1 MRIKRYTA
9 PTMQEALE
17 RVRQEMGDG
26 ALIVQTRRLRPWW
39 WPWAKGR
46 VEVIA
51 AMDPRPT
58 GPRAAEARPASRPP
72 GEWRPAAGSRAVA
85 DARPST
91 GMAAAEM
98 AAARPQA
105 GAVARE
111 GWTQQEA
118 VWFERLVECD
128 VEASLAWDIVHRAAL
143 VAKASG
149 REMAEAV
156 VGQIGAAV
164 PTMPLWERRSHPRF
178 VMLVGPTGVGKTT
191 TLAKLAANFAL
202 IGGWDVGLVTADTFR
217 IGAIQQLRTYAE
229 LVGLPLWVARDAGEL
244 RAICREA
251 KQELVLIDTAG
262 HSPGDQRKL
271 EETLA
276 LSRALPE
283 GSLVILVVPAGFRQ
297 ADLAEVVEA
306 YRPLPLS
313 GVIVTKVD
321 ETRRRGALLNAPKWT
336 GRPLVHITTG
346 QTVPDDIEVAD
357 GEAVARWLLQE
368 WLPRPAQAPP
378 HAAAGSPR
386 GAGPV
391 TREGGGGAR

>member
-9 PTMQEALE
+9 PTMQEALA
-17 RVRQEMGDG
+17 RVREEMGDD
-26 ALIVQTRRLRPWW
+26 ALIIQTRKLRPWW
-39 WPWAKGR
+39 PWGKAR
-46 VEVIA
+46 VEVVA
-51 AMDPRPT
+51 AMD
-58 GPRAAEARPASRPP
+58 G
-72 GEWRPAAGSRAVA
+72 RPAASRVAEPPPAPRPPHEARAVGSPQEVSQGRLFQA
-85 DARPST
+85 SARLP
-91 GMAAAEM
+91 
-98 AAARPQA
+98 A
-105 GAVARE
+105 GRGVPD
-111 GWTQQEA
+111 GWAQEEA
-118 VWFERLVECD
+118 IWFQRLVECD
-128 VEASLAWDIVHRAAL
+128 VEASLAWDIVRRAAL
-143 VAKASG
+143 VAKTSG
-149 REMAEAV
+149 RGMAEAV
-156 VGQIGAAV
+156 AGQVGAAV
-164 PTMPLWERRSHPRF
+164 ATMPLWERKDHPLH

-202 IGGWDVGLVTADTFR
+202 IGGWRVGLVTADTFR

-229 LVGLPLWVARDAGEL
+229 LVGLPLWVVRDAAEL
-244 RAICREA
+244 GTVCRQA
-251 KQELVLIDTAG
+251 GQELVLIDTAG

-276 LSRALPE
+276 LARALPE
-283 GSLVILVVPAGFRQ
+283 GSMVILVVPAGARQ

-368 WLPRPAQAPP
+368 WLPGATQVPPRAGAGAPP
-378 HAAAGSPR
+378 GS
-386 GAGPV
+386 GPAK
-391 TREGGGGAR
+391 EGGARA

>member
-17 RVRQEMGDG
+17 RVREEMGDG

-39 WPWAKGR
+39 RPWGKAR

-51 AMDPRPT
+51 AMDPRPSSSRAPE
-58 GPRAAEARPASRPP
+58 PRAVRRVSADSRL
-72 GEWRPAAGSRAVA
+72 
-85 DARPST
+85 ST
-91 GMAAAEM
+91 D
-98 AAARPQA
+98 AAARLQA
-105 GAVARE
+105 SRDARD
-111 GWTQQEA
+111 GWTKQQA
-118 VWFERLVECD
+118 TWFERLVQCD
-128 VEASLAWDIVHRAAL
+128 VEASLAWEIVQRASL

-149 REMAEAV
+149 REMAEAL

-164 PTMPLWERRSHPRF
+164 PTMPLWERQSHPRF

-202 IGGWDVGLVTADTFR
+202 IGGWQVGLVTADTFR

-229 LVGLPLWVARDAGEL
+229 LVGLPLWVARDAEEL
-244 RAICREA
+244 RAICQGAR
-251 KQELVLIDTAG
+251 QELVLIDTAG

-276 LSRALPE
+276 LTRALPQDAM
-283 GSLVILVVPAGFRQ
+283 VILVVPAGARQ

-306 YRPLPLS
+306 YRSLPLS

-368 WLPRPAQAPP
+368 WLPGPAETPP
-378 HAAAGSPR
+378 GSVTALPPGSGAA
-386 GAGPV
+386 
-391 TREGGGGAR
+391 REGGARR